1 MKIRGIILAAGESS
15 RIGSPK
21 ALLALH
27 GQTVLQRLVGVL
39 REGGCE
45 EVMVICGGSHR
56 LAVEKEGERVG
67 VRVIHN
73 EDPSDGPVSS
83 IRVAL
88 TVEGDWDAL
97 LIHPVDVIG
106 IRGEDVSLL
115 IDAVRDESVT
125 ADAWA
130 ISHSMRRGHPVVV
143 NRDRI
148 KLLRDEDGPQHLRA
162 LLEQPDLVVHH
173 VVSDNALVLE
183 DVDDR
188 DDWVRISGLM
198 DC

>member
-21 ALLALH
+21 ALLELH

-39 REGGCE
+39 REGGCD
-45 EVMVICGGSHR
+45 EVLVISGGSHR
-56 LAVEKEGERVG
+56 LAVETEGEKAG
-67 VRVIHN
+67 VRVITN

-88 TVEGDWDAL
+88 AEEGDWDAL
-97 LIHPVDVIG
+97 LIQPVDVIG
-106 IRGEDVSLL
+106 VRIEDVSLL
-115 IDAVRDESVT
+115 VDAARDESVV

-130 ISHSMRRGHPVVV
+130 ISHRMRRGHPVIVK
-143 NRDRI
+143 RDRI
-148 KLLRDEDGPQHLRA
+148 RQLCDEDGPQHLRA
-162 LLEQPDLVVHH
+162 LLDQADLVVHH
-173 VVSDNALVLE
+173 VISENALVLE
-183 DVDDR
+183 DVDDM
-188 DDWVRISGLM
+188 DDWVRVSGLV